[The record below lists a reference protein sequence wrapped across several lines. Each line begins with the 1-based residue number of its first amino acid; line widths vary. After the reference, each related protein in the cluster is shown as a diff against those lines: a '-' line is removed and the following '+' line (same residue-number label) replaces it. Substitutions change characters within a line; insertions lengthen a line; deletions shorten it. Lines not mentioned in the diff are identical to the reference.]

1 MIRSAAYR
9 IAALSSLAYAAA
21 TLALGGA
28 VYYAAHQGLRQQ
40 FDDRIALETGALV
53 DGYRREGVAELRD
66 LIARRDASGGASDLR
81 YALYATD
88 GRRLAGNYLGARPD
102 PGLRTLSIRS
112 VDGDEDQERVLAT
125 PLDHGE
131 RLVVAADWDALE
143 DNDQL
148 ILSLL
153 GAACLAVAAIGV
165 IGAWLLGAY
174 LRRRLSA
181 ISFGA
186 EAIMAGELDQRIAIS
201 PRGDEFDRLS
211 GVLNAMLDRIGALL
225 DNLRQVSSEIAHDL
239 RTPLTHL
246 RNQLEAGMQGDDAAE
261 TLERA
266 IAQADELLALFS
278 AILRLSEIESGQLAA
293 LFTPVDLTAV
303 VTDIGESYA
312 PAIEDRRRGF
322 VCEIDSIAPILGDRE
337 LLAQAVVNLLDNAQT
352 HTPEWS
358 EIRLSLNEQAGVVR
372 LTVADDGP
380 GVPLRD
386 QTRITQRFVRLEA
399 SRTRP
404 GHGLGL
410 SLVAA
415 IARVH
420 RARLR
425 IADNEPGL
433 SVTIEFMR

>member
-9 IAALSSLAYAAA
+9 IAAVSSLAYAAA
-21 TLALGGA
+21 TLALGFG
-28 VYYAAHQGLRQQ
+28 VYWAAHGGLRQQ
-40 FDDRIALETGALV
+40 FDDRIALETSALV
-53 DGYRREGVAELRD
+53 DDYRRYGVRELRD
-66 LIARRDASGGASDLR
+66 LIARRDASSGTSDLR
-81 YALYATD
+81 YALYAAD
-88 GRRLAGNYLGARPD
+88 GRRLAGNYLGGRPEA
-102 PGLRTLSIRS
+102 GLRTLTIRGT
-112 VDGDEDQERVLAT
+112 DGDEDQERVLAT
-125 PLDHGE
+125 TLEHGE

-143 DNDQL
+143 DNDHL

-165 IGAWLLGAY
+165 VGAAFLGAY

-181 ISFGA
+181 ISLAA

-201 PRGDEFDRLS
+201 PRDDEFDRLS

-225 DNLRQVSSEIAHDL
+225 ENLRQVSSEIAHDL

-246 RNQLEAGMQGDDAAE
+246 RNQLEAGVQSADGPT

-266 IAQADELLALFS
+266 IAQADELLALFT
-278 AILRLSEIESGQLAA
+278 AILRLSEIESGRLAA
-293 LFTPVDLTAV
+293 SFTPVDLTEI
-303 VTDIGESYA
+303 VTDLCESYA
-312 PAIEDRRRGF
+312 PAIEDRRRIF
-322 VCEIDSIAPILGDRE
+322 VCEVERIAPILGDRE
-337 LLAQAVVNLLDNAQT
+337 LLAQAVVNLLENAQT

-358 EIRLSLNEQAGVVR
+358 EIRLSLHEEAGRVQ

-386 QTRITQRFVRLEA
+386 RSRITQRFVRLEA
-399 SRTRP
+399 SRMRP

-425 IADNEPGL
+425 IEDNAPGL
-433 SVTIEFMR
+433 SVTIAFER